1 MHVPRHTGNPTIPAL
16 LNLHKKFVLT
26 IPHRFFVRIAHY
38 GGSLVCLQHST
49 VTNSQKKC
57 WSVRNKLLVRVFSFK
72 QKIHAVRNK
81 LFYCCWTY
89 VFKGVG
95 CKIEMCGDAVARLLT
110 PIRIF
115 QPRTHACYINE
126 LNTIACVSNNHL
138 NNHDSGCVIYKL
150 FICWLFCCMK
160 IGIQLKHAKIRIN
173 VMLYKLFICVWTANL
188 MRSADISTGFL
199 QQT

>member
-1 MHVPRHTGNPTIPAL
+1 MHVPRHTGNPTILAL

-38 GGSLVCLQHST
+38 GGSLVSLVCLQHST

-95 CKIEMCGDAVARLLT
+95 W
-110 PIRIF
+110 
-115 QPRTHACYINE
+115 
-126 LNTIACVSNNHL
+126 ACVSNNHL
-138 NNHDSGCVIYKL
+138 NNHDSWTAFSIFVIYKL